1 MALQSWA
8 GKHGGATGPGPYA
21 GSLPHLCH
29 IQGGG
34 GGGEGGAGGQRGGG
48 GGTRTYM
55 AQNDRLVAVIIL
67 SHVC

>member
-48 GGTRTYM
+48 GGYP
-55 AQNDRLVAVIIL
+55 DIYG
-67 SHVC
+67 SK

>member
-34 GGGEGGAGGQRGGG
+34 GGGEGGAGGQQGGG
-48 GGTRTYM
+48 VPGHIWLKMTASSR
-55 AQNDRLVAVIIL
+55 
-67 SHVC
+67 